1 VDLSNLTATQ
11 AIRSIK
17 AGVFS
22 CLELLD
28 AQAAVVEKHNP
39 NVNAV
44 VAEAIGSAR
53 LAAKNADHRW
63 ANGENLGSLHG
74 FSLTIKDCFETV
86 GLPTSAGSATLA
98 DHMTDVDADAVQA
111 MRANGAIIYG
121 KTNVPLFGGDH
132 QTYNEVYG
140 VTNNPWDTSRT
151 AGGSSG
157 GAAAAVATGMSLA
170 EYGSDIGGSIRQPA
184 HMNGVFG
191 FKPSHGVLSLRGHI
205 PGPPGTL
212 AHPDLTVAGPLGR
225 SVDDLELMM
234 RTTLTVGAFGGIPG
248 ASLPAGEGPPK
259 PEDLRIGLWPDEPM
273 AKVAMACSDSVIRFG
288 TELEAAGALVDHE
301 ARPSFDVGQLFSTY
315 LALLWPVTGAGLPSA
330 MWHELDRVARAAPP
344 SDESSIAPKLMTA
357 SHKAWLRANEMR
369 ARIAAAW
376 TELFAE
382 YDAVIMPVAPTQA
395 FPHNTEAKYL
405 DRVVDVDGQARP
417 YSDTLFWA
425 GLATAPGLPS
435 VTVPAGVVHGLP
447 VGVQIVGPKYSDL
460 GLLDIARTICE
471 VTDARFIGPEL
482 PIPGQSPQV
491 EP

>member
-1 VDLSNLTATQ
+1 MDLAELTATQ
-11 AIRSIK
+11 AVQSIK

-22 CLELLD
+22 CVELLD
-28 AQAAVVEKHNP
+28 AQAAALEKSNP
-39 NVNAV
+39 HVNAV
-44 VAEAIGSAR
+44 AAEAISSAR

-74 FSLTIKDCFETV
+74 FPLTIKDCFETI
-86 GLPTSAGSATLA
+86 GMPTSSGSATLA
-98 DHMTDVDADAVQA
+98 HHMTEVDADAVQA

-121 KTNVPLFGGDH
+121 KTNVPLFAGDH

-157 GAAAAVATGMSLA
+157 GAAVAVATGMSLA

-191 FKPSHGVLSLRGHI
+191 FKPSHGVLSMRGHI

-212 AHPDLTVAGPLGR
+212 SHPDLAVAGPLGR
-225 SVDDLELMM
+225 SIDDLELMM
-234 RTTLTVGAFGGIPG
+234 RTTLTIGAFGGIPG
-248 ASLPAGEGPPK
+248 AALPASQGPPK
-259 PEDLRIGLWPDEPM
+259 PEDLRIALWADEPM
-273 AKVAMACSDSVIRFG
+273 ARVAATCRDSVIRFG
-288 TELEAAGALVDHE
+288 SDLESAGAHVDDS

-315 LALLWPVTGAGLPSA
+315 LTLLWPITGAGLPTA
-330 MWHELDRVARAAPP
+330 MWHELDRIARAASPT
-344 SDESSIAPKLMTA
+344 DEGAIAPKLMTA

-376 TELFAE
+376 DALFTD
-382 YDAVIMPVAPTQA
+382 YDVMIMPVAPTQA
-395 FPHNTEAKYL
+395 FPHNIERKYL
-405 DRVVDVDGQARP
+405 DRLVNVDGEQRP
-417 YSDTLFWA
+417 YTDTLFWA

-435 VTVPAGVVHGLP
+435 VAVPAGVIDGLP
-447 VGVQIVGPKYSDL
+447 VGVQIVGPKYSDF

-471 VTDARFIGPEL
+471 VADSRFIA
-482 PIPGQSPQV
+482 PQ
-491 EP
+491 